1 MPLTELRQ
9 NIKPDYLTDP
19 FSLVLTASGE
29 RQRAVSSQTCTP
41 TALAATQPTAA
52 PEQPPTLVYH
62 AFQAD
67 EALDSLG
74 WLYNCGPWQQVIVS
88 FSGSSADLQELERS
102 SLIDQ
107 LIPVANRGRNILPL
121 LQICKCQLAP
131 ETVVLHLHGKR
142 SLPAWR
148 HHLEYQLIRDPIA
161 RQHHLHWLAQ
171 PNHGVIAPTTFEPL
185 RQHATWEG
193 NFTIARDLLARA
205 YPEQPLLSP
214 YSLLSFPAGGMFWF
228 RAQVLQ
234 RMASIL
240 EEEHFPPEPLPPDR
254 TVAHALERLVFHCC
268 EAEDLQWAFAYQGDT
283 SVTHL
288 AHPAGL
294 LEDWRDHYIALL
306 LPRLL
311 AADVL
316 PAVPASA
323 ALAMGQPRRSLLRHW
338 WNRFRSG
345 NR

>member
-1 MPLTELRQ
+1 MPITELRQ
-9 NIKPDYLTDP
+9 NIKPDYRTDP

-29 RQRAVSSQTCTP
+29 RQRAVASHVYTCTP
-41 TALAATQPTAA
+41 TSAAQPTAA
-52 PEQPPTLVYH
+52 LLPPTLVYH

-67 EALDSLG
+67 EALENLT
-74 WLYNCGPWQQVIVS
+74 WLYNCGPWAQVIVS
-88 FSGSSADLQELERS
+88 FSGSSADLQKLERS
-102 SLIDQ
+102 LLIDQ

-121 LQICKCQLAP
+121 LQICKHQLSP
-131 ETVVLHLHGKR
+131 DTVVLHLHGKR

-148 HHLEYQLIRDPIA
+148 NHLERQLVRDPVS
-161 RQHHLHWLAQ
+161 RQQHLQWLAQ

-185 RQHATWEG
+185 RLHATWEG

-205 YPEQPLLSP
+205 YPERPLLSP

-228 RAQVLQ
+228 RARVLQ
-234 RMASIL
+234 RMAAIL

-268 EAEDLQWAFAYQGDT
+268 EAEGLQWAFAYQGNT

-288 AHPAGL
+288 ANPPGL

-306 LPRLL
+306 LPQLLESEVL
-311 AADVL
+311 AA
-316 PAVPASA
+316 APASGVLA
-323 ALAMGQPRRSLLRHW
+323 ARHPRGSLLRHW
-338 WNRFRSG
+338 WKRLRNINR
-345 NR
+345 